1 MGQLKLYNK
10 GTILIF
16 FCTLFTTILYYR
28 DFAVVDINKMYLVLL
43 TFATAALLDYKH
55 IVYLLSFL
63 FPLSCGIPGN
73 YIYPLLAILLF
84 IKDNNRGFN
93 KLFFFIVIFLFE
105 ILHYGA
111 YSFDSQFAEVLGYA
125 SFIFLLSYIIT
136 DNSRDLD
143 LSKCLTF
150 FCIGTC
156 VLFLGLVIN
165 TNILG
170 EQIASTADGMRL
182 GEIHELGDF
191 KETRMMLSVNANV
204 VGYYSIAAISCLLV
218 LQYYKKI
225 HSIFFF
231 ILFAIAF
238 YAGLLSVSR
247 TWFILLAVSFFTY
260 LIFMKSSRIKGIF
273 LIIALCIGAYIF
285 LFQNAMIIDAYVER
299 FVDDTNNLA
308 TAGGRTVIFQ
318 QYNEFLADNPI
329 VLCFGTGAVYYMEV
343 SGLKL
348 ATHNATQQILVS
360 YGWVGLSIFIFAL
373 IRQIKKY
380 FNRKELIAILPL
392 LTMTLFIQSIQFLNP
407 YFLIGP
413 IIIAILSLKIGLSHS

>member
-1 MGQLKLYNK
+1 MRQLKLYSK
-10 GTILIF
+10 GTILYC
-16 FCTLFTTILYYR
+16 FCALFTTILFYR

-43 TFATAALLDYKH
+43 SFATAVILDYKH

-93 KLFFFIVIFLFE
+93 KLIFFLVIFLLE
-105 ILHYGA
+105 ILHYGT
-111 YSFDSQFAEVLGYA
+111 YTFDSQFSEVLGYA
-125 SFIFLLSYIIT
+125 SFLFLLSYIIA
-136 DNSRDLD
+136 DNSKDLN

-150 FCIGTC
+150 FCIGSC

-170 EQIASTADGMRL
+170 EQLSSTADGMRL

-204 VGYYSIAAISCLLV
+204 VGYYSLAAISCLLV
-218 LQYYKKI
+218 LLYYKKI
-225 HSIFFF
+225 HYILFF
-231 ILFAIAF
+231 ILLAIAF

-247 TWFILLAVSFFTY
+247 TWFMLIAVLFFSY
-260 LIFMKSSRIKGIF
+260 LIFMRSSRIKGVF
-273 LIIALCIGAYIF
+273 FIIALCIGAYIF
-285 LFQNAMIIDAYVER
+285 LLQNALIIDAYVER
-299 FVDDTNNLA
+299 FVNDANNLA
-308 TAGGRTVIFQ
+308 TAGGRTIIFQ

-343 SGLKL
+343 SGLKF

-360 YGWVGLSIFIFAL
+360 YGWIGLSIFIFAL

-380 FNRKELIAILPL
+380 FNKKELIAILPL
-392 LTMTLFIQSIQFLNP
+392 LTMTLFIQSIQLLNP

-413 IIIAILSLKIGLSHS
+413 IIIALLSLKIGLYHR